1 MIRSLCAAS
10 LAGALL
16 ALAACDG
23 TSSRLAPADEAPDA
37 GNGGGNGGGGAQQ
50 PVQLRSLVVDS
61 INNDTSPTAQP
72 IDINDLNIEIDT
84 TPVNLD
90 LVTG

>member
-1 MIRSLCAAS
+1 MARLFNAAWLTS
-10 LAGALL
+10 AVL

-23 TSSRLAPADEAPDA
+23 TSSRLGAGEAPAGGD
-37 GNGGGNGGGGAQQ
+37 NGGDMQ
-50 PVQLRSLVVDS
+50 PATQLRTLVIDNV
-61 INNDTSPTAQP
+61 NNNTNATASPV
-72 IDINDLNIEIDT
+72 DINSLELEIDT

>member
-1 MIRSLCAAS
+1 MMRKLYAAS

-23 TSSRLAPADEAPDA
+23 TSSRLAPADDAPDA
-37 GNGGGNGGGGAQQ
+37 GNGGGVQ
-50 PVQLRSLVVDS
+50 PSVQLRRLMVDN
-61 INNDTSPTAQP
+61 INNNTSPTAQP
-72 IDINDLNIEIDT
+72 IDINDLDIEIDT

>member
-1 MIRSLCAAS
+1 MIRSVLVAS
-10 LAGALL
+10 LTGAVL

-23 TSSRLAPADEAPDA
+23 TSPRVSGQAPDA
-37 GNGGGNGGGGAQQ
+37 GNGGGNGGGGVQQ
-50 PVQLRSLVVDS
+50 PVQLRSLVVDN
-61 INNDTSPTAQP
+61 INNNTSPTAQP

>member
-1 MIRSLCAAS
+1 MMRKLYAAS
-10 LAGALL
+10 VAGALL

-37 GNGGGNGGGGAQQ
+37 GNGGGNGGGVQQ
-50 PVQLRSLVVDS
+50 PVLLRNLVVDN
-61 INNDTSPTAQP
+61 INNNTSPTAQP
-72 IDINDLNIEIDT
+72 ININDLNIEIDT